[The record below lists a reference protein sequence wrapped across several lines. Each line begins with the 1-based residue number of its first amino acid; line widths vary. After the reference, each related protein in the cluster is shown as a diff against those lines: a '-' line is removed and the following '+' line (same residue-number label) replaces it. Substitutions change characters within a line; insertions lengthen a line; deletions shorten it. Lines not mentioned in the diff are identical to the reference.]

1 MEELKGLGRAVPE
14 AEAVDSGWDAYAV
27 WKERVLLPRQGRLRL
42 TGVATASET
51 EVPWRSL
58 ALVPRSGS

>member
-1 MEELKGLGRAVPE
+1 MEELKSLGRAVPE

-27 WKERVLLPRQGRLRL
+27 WKERVLLPRQGRL

-51 EVPWRSL
+51 EVPLRSL